1 MKYSDIM
8 IKKILLLFFAFTVA
22 TGISKSFSQQNKS
35 LVNTSQSPYAKLT
48 GIGLGDV
55 VWTKGFWAERFDI
68 CKNSMSP
75 GLMKIYMD
83 EHVAHSFKNFEIA
96 ARLDTG
102 SHVGP
107 PFHDGDFYKAFE
119 SVASLYAV
127 TKDPSLDKLMDEI
140 IPVITKAQR
149 EDGYIH
155 TPVMIE
161 ERKSSDKTTAF
172 ADRLNFETYNIGHLM
187 TAACVHYRA
196 TGKRTLLDVAIK
208 ATDYLYNFYK
218 TASPELA
225 RNAIC
230 PSHYM
235 GVVEMYRTT
244 RDPKYLELS
253 KSLIDIRGL
262 MENGTDDNQDRVP
275 FRQQSKAMGHAVRA
289 NYLYAGVADVY
300 AETGDQ
306 TLMGPLNSIWN
317 NMVNTKMYI
326 TGACGALYDGTS
338 PDGTS
343 YEPKD
348 IQKVHQSYGRDYQLP
363 NKTAHNETCANIGN
377 LLWNW
382 RMLQLT
388 GDAKYADVVELTL
401 YNSILSGVSLDGLD
415 FCYTN
420 PLTVAND
427 FPYQLR
433 WSGGRIPYIALSN
446 CCPPNTVRTIAEVQN
461 YAYNLSDEGL
471 WVNLYGGNELNTTL
485 KSGEKIKLTQ
495 VSEYPWDGNV
505 TITLDKTPKKE
516 FALFLRIPGWCKGA
530 FVKVNGTIQQGDM
543 SSGTYVKVNRQWKS
557 GDKVEL
563 VLPMKAEL
571 IETNPLVEE
580 TRNQVAVKR
589 GPVVYCME
597 SNDLPG
603 KSIFEVA
610 LPIDIQLEPKEMKID
625 GSRFFCLEGTA
636 TILNEKSWENTLYRE
651 VSTQKIP
658 VNVRLIPYYAWG
670 NRGKSEMTVWMN
682 VNR

>member
-1 MKYSDIM
+1 MRK
-8 IKKILLLFFAFTVA
+8 LLL
-22 TGISKSFSQQNKS
+22 SFLICTLVFSIENSFGQQNTS
-35 LVNTSQSPYAKLT
+35 LVNTSQSPHAKLY
-48 GIGLGDV
+48 GVGMGDV
-55 VWTKGFWAERFDI
+55 VWTKGFWAERFDV

-75 GLMKIYMD
+75 GLMKTYMD
-83 EHVAHSFKNFEIA
+83 EHIAHSYKNFEIA
-96 ARLDTG
+96 AKLDTG

-140 IPVITKAQR
+140 IPVIAKSQR

-161 ERKSSDKTTAF
+161 ERKNSAGTIAF
-172 ADRLNFETYNIGHLM
+172 ADRLNFETYNMGHLM
-187 TAACVHYRA
+187 TAACIHYRV
-196 TGKRTLLDVAIK
+196 TGKRTLLDVAVK
-208 ATDYLYNFYK
+208 ATDYLYDFYK

-262 MENGTDDNQDRVP
+262 MEEGTDDNQDRVP
-275 FRQQSKAMGHAVRA
+275 FRQQYKAMGHAVRA
-289 NYLYAGVADVY
+289 NYLYAGVADVF

-306 TLMGPLNSIWN
+306 SLMGPLNSIWN

-326 TGACGALYDGTS
+326 TGGCGALYDGVS

-343 YEPKD
+343 YEPKEV
-348 IQKVHQSYGRDYQLP
+348 QKVHQAYGRDYQLP

-388 GDAKYADVVELTL
+388 GDAKYADIVELTL

-420 PLTVAND
+420 PLSVASD
-427 FPYQLR
+427 FPYKMR

-446 CCPPNTVRTIAEVQN
+446 CCPPNTVRTISEVQN
-461 YAYNLSDEGL
+461 YAYSLSDEGV
-471 WVNLYGGNELNTTL
+471 WVNLYGGSELNTTL

-495 VSEYPWDGNV
+495 VSEYPWDSKI
-505 TITLDKTPKKE
+505 TLTLDKAPKKDL
-516 FALFLRIPGWCKGA
+516 ALFLRVPGWCKGA
-530 FVKVNGTIQQGDM
+530 SVSINGTMTQENIIP
-543 SSGTYVKVNRQWKS
+543 GTYVKLNKKWKT

-563 VLPMKAEL
+563 ILPMEAKL
-571 IETNPLVEE
+571 IESNPLVEE
-580 TRNQVAVKR
+580 TKNQVAVKR
-589 GPVVYCME
+589 GPVVYCLE
-597 SNDLPG
+597 SNDLTG
-603 KSIFEVA
+603 ESIFETV
-610 LPIDIQLEPKEMKID
+610 LPANIKLEPEEMTI
-625 GSRFFCLEGTA
+625 GTSRFAGLKGTA
-636 TILNEKSWENTLYRE
+636 YVSKNDKNWENVLYRE
-651 VSTQKIP
+651 VSTEKKSVP
-658 VNVRLIPYYAWG
+658 VRLIPYYAWG
-670 NRGKSEMTVWMN
+670 NRGQSEMTVWIN
-682 VNR
+682 VDR